1 MHQDFHSS
9 YTTLREKSNRP
20 LLYVERQR
28 CILQEVYKSIHD
40 LGPRYLHDL
49 FTIKDREYDY
59 RNVLKIELST
69 YKTVTYG
76 KTHYKLM
83 VQIYLILWEMTLKMD
98 LITRILKQSSKLG
111 MVKTVYVINCTYCRL
126 MLL

>member
-20 LLYVERQR
+20 LLYVERQT

-40 LGPRYLHDL
+40 LGPRYVHDL

-59 RNVLKIELST
+59 RNVLKLNYLRIKQLHMA
-69 YKTVTYG
+69 
-76 KTHYKLM
+76 KTHYNLM
-83 VQIYLILWEMTLKMD
+83 VQICLILWEMTLKMD
-98 LITRILKQSSKLG
+98 LITRNLKQSSKLG
-111 MVKTVYVINCTYCRL
+111 MVKIVYVIIVHIVD
-126 MLL
+126 